1 MIPAQPSLIIQSP
14 VAPSSYVQDTK
25 FERLLGSSHTHVSTF
40 RSLLLDMRIYS
51 PSVKVVKTPGLATS
65 QFRPVFGEEDKVE
78 GKVMLDPSCSQNG
91 RLTISL
97 EGAFEYSSVK
107 DNADN
112 EDAHNPIVRKHRP
125 VFLSSS
131 ATILLSPIPD
141 SRSTIREALTIRKR
155 PSTSSLNSPACRSCE
170 FGFELPRGSQF
181 GEQMPSTFSS
191 TTPTGDLRRPPSME
205 EFEVAYRITA
215 VWEACDGS
223 GNQAMYVD
231 HSMQNRPSTRSS
243 RLEAPV
249 LFQPDTD
256 FQSIDSSAL
265 EPQPWLELPLM
276 SERPIPFNCAVTLPY
291 SQSFSRRSSI
301 TYFVV
306 FATNTG
312 SPCLIKEIAADATI
326 VVSLTRKITFSLH
339 PTPQTPTLPDTPP
352 TSDDSDNAYPFTP
365 RSKLLRRSIKTP
377 IQSHIRN
384 ESFPANRSASEFPRE
399 AFSVSRTLQT
409 QVSIGFPKRPRAND
423 MAQNLP
429 DGLYKGKV
437 QLSKD
442 MLPNVNW
449 PGISVKVRTVTTH
462 GTGVYISPFCRSI
475 TSTFRSWSGRT
486 PWEYT
491 IRNDA
496 MDSAVEHPTSTWEAM
511 PEGNVFYR
519 RLQLYSIPGKLPD
532 LSDFIITG
540 CRNGG
545 PIALMRD
552 TSKIIA
558 IGRAGP
564 AFSRSQIQV
573 FSSADEGLLLLNWDQ
588 GKIIRFGWTAD
599 ERLVVV
605 NEEGVYR
612 LYDLQGDYQQHS
624 LGSEAAEMGIIDAR
638 IHENGLVALTGSLT
652 LLEIKDWEGGK
663 PLTLANPGLS
673 EPPHAWA
680 VIPPDQNISRHVE
693 VLLSV
698 ETTILA
704 VDNLESL
711 DQRVARGPFRGLA
724 EFDTQ
729 TAGAEGPVNQVE
741 WCGNDAILVTWN
753 DLAILV
759 GPSGDT
765 LRYFYSGAMFSITEL
780 DGVRV
785 IGQEVSDFIQK
796 VPVSSMSV
804 FRPGSTSPSAILFD
818 AWESFTRRSSK
829 ADESIRTIR
838 PELAAAV
845 NECIDA
851 AGHEWEPYWQRRLL
865 SAAKFGWGF
874 LDLYNPG
881 DFVAM
886 GQALKVLNSVRF
898 YEIGIPLTYSQY
910 QHLSPMHL
918 ITRLT
923 SRNLHLLALR
933 ISSYLSLK
941 ADIVLKHWAG
951 AKIARS
957 KSSTTDAEDEEL
969 CKVIVDKFEK
979 LGKGAVSYADIARRA
994 WEVGRAGLATK
1005 LLDHETRA
1013 SDQVPLLLTMKEDKL
1028 ALLKAADSGDTELVY
1043 HVLLHL
1049 HKRLPLGSFFRLIED
1064 GGERLAAAS
1073 RLLQVYAREQNREML
1088 RDFYYS
1094 DDRRVES
1101 AVLALEEASQM
1112 TDQVATITSVKAA
1125 ETFFSEDK
1133 DRAFEAKMM
1142 DESARLLA
1150 MQQQLEKESD
1160 GKVKFFGKSVSET
1173 IRTCLMN
1180 AMSKKADK
1188 VKSEFKVPDKRF
1200 WYIKLH
1206 TLTALRDFN
1215 GLDAFARSKRSPIG
1229 YEAFVRHLV
1238 EAGHLKEA
1246 ASYVIRCDA
1255 PKRVGLYVLC
1265 EDWRAA
1271 GRECKERGDKKG
1283 LEALRKQ
1290 CPNSLIARELDLLSA
1305 SMK

>member
-1 MIPAQPSLIIQSP
+1 
-14 VAPSSYVQDTK
+14 
-25 FERLLGSSHTHVSTF
+25 
-40 RSLLLDMRIYS
+40 
-51 PSVKVVKTPGLATS
+51 
-65 QFRPVFGEEDKVE
+65 
-78 GKVMLDPSCSQNG
+78 
-91 RLTISL
+91 
-97 EGAFEYSSVK
+97 
-107 DNADN
+107 
-112 EDAHNPIVRKHRP
+112 
-125 VFLSSS
+125 
-131 ATILLSPIPD
+131 
-141 SRSTIREALTIRKR
+141 
-155 PSTSSLNSPACRSCE
+155 
-170 FGFELPRGSQF
+170 
-181 GEQMPSTFSS
+181 
-191 TTPTGDLRRPPSME
+191 
-205 EFEVAYRITA
+205 
-215 VWEACDGS
+215 
-223 GNQAMYVD
+223 
-231 HSMQNRPSTRSS
+231 
-243 RLEAPV
+243 
-249 LFQPDTD
+249 
-256 FQSIDSSAL
+256 
-265 EPQPWLELPLM
+265 
-276 SERPIPFNCAVTLPY
+276 
-291 SQSFSRRSSI
+291 
-301 TYFVV
+301 
-306 FATNTG
+306 
-312 SPCLIKEIAADATI
+312 
-326 VVSLTRKITFSLH
+326 
-339 PTPQTPTLPDTPP
+339 
-352 TSDDSDNAYPFTP
+352 
-365 RSKLLRRSIKTP
+365 
-377 IQSHIRN
+377 
-384 ESFPANRSASEFPRE
+384 
-399 AFSVSRTLQT
+399 
-409 QVSIGFPKRPRAND
+409 
-423 MAQNLP
+423 
-429 DGLYKGKV
+429 
-437 QLSKD
+437 
-442 MLPNVNW
+442 
-449 PGISVKVRTVTTH
+449 
-462 GTGVYISPFCRSI
+462 
-475 TSTFRSWSGRT
+475 
-486 PWEYT
+486 
-491 IRNDA
+491 

-558 IGRAGP
+558 IGRVGP

-711 DQRVARGPFRGLA
+711 DQRVARGPFSRVSPSPNGKLLALLNYNGLLWVVSTDFQRSLA

-741 WCGNDAILVTWN
+741 WCGNDAILVTWK

-1013 SDQVPLLLTMKEDKL
+1013 SDQVPLLLTMNEDKL

-1064 GGERLAAAS
+1064 GGERLAPAS

-1125 ETFFSEDK
+1125 ENFFSEDK

-1180 AMSKKADK
+1180 GMSKKADK

-1290 CPNSLIARELDLLSA
+1290 CPNSLIARELDTLSA

>member
-1 MIPAQPSLIIQSP
+1 M
-14 VAPSSYVQDTK
+14 DT
-25 FERLLGSSHTHVSTF
+25 
-40 RSLLLDMRIYS
+40 
-51 PSVKVVKTPGLATS
+51 
-65 QFRPVFGEEDKVE
+65 
-78 GKVMLDPSCSQNG
+78 
-91 RLTISL
+91 
-97 EGAFEYSSVK
+97 
-107 DNADN
+107 
-112 EDAHNPIVRKHRP
+112 
-125 VFLSSS
+125 
-131 ATILLSPIPD
+131 
-141 SRSTIREALTIRKR
+141 
-155 PSTSSLNSPACRSCE
+155 
-170 FGFELPRGSQF
+170 
-181 GEQMPSTFSS
+181 
-191 TTPTGDLRRPPSME
+191 
-205 EFEVAYRITA
+205 
-215 VWEACDGS
+215 
-223 GNQAMYVD
+223 
-231 HSMQNRPSTRSS
+231 
-243 RLEAPV
+243 
-249 LFQPDTD
+249 
-256 FQSIDSSAL
+256 
-265 EPQPWLELPLM
+265 
-276 SERPIPFNCAVTLPY
+276 
-291 SQSFSRRSSI
+291 
-301 TYFVV
+301 
-306 FATNTG
+306 
-312 SPCLIKEIAADATI
+312 
-326 VVSLTRKITFSLH
+326 
-339 PTPQTPTLPDTPP
+339 
-352 TSDDSDNAYPFTP
+352 
-365 RSKLLRRSIKTP
+365 
-377 IQSHIRN
+377 
-384 ESFPANRSASEFPRE
+384 
-399 AFSVSRTLQT
+399 
-409 QVSIGFPKRPRAND
+409 
-423 MAQNLP
+423 
-429 DGLYKGKV
+429 
-437 QLSKD
+437 
-442 MLPNVNW
+442 
-449 PGISVKVRTVTTH
+449 
-462 GTGVYISPFCRSI
+462 
-475 TSTFRSWSGRT
+475 
-486 PWEYT
+486 
-491 IRNDA
+491 
-496 MDSAVEHPTSTWEAM
+496 AVEHPTTTWEAM

-532 LSDFIITG
+532 LGDFIISG
-540 CRNGG
+540 CRDGG

-573 FSSADEGLLLLNWDQ
+573 FSSAGEGLLLLNWDQ
-588 GKIIRFGWTAD
+588 GRIIRFGWTTD
-599 ERLVVV
+599 ERLVVL
-605 NEEGVYR
+605 NEEGIYR

-711 DQRVARGPFRGLA
+711 DQRVARGPFLRVSPSPNGKLLALLNYNGLLWVVSTDFQRSLA

-729 TAGAEGPVNQVE
+729 TAGADGSVNQVE

-753 DLAILV
+753 DLALLV

-765 LRYFYSGAMFSITEL
+765 LRYFYSGATFAVTEL

-796 VPVSSMSV
+796 VPASSMSV

-910 QHLSPMHL
+910 QYLSPMHL
-918 ITRLT
+918 VTRLT
-923 SRNLHLLALR
+923 SRNLHLLALQ

-1028 ALLKAADSGDTELVY
+1028 ALLKAVDSGDTELVY

-1064 GGERLAAAS
+1064 GGERLVPAS

-1112 TDQVATITSVKAA
+1112 TDQAATITSVRAA
-1125 ETFFSEDK
+1125 EKFFSEDK
-1133 DRAFEAKMM
+1133 DRSFEAKMM

-1150 MQQQLEKESD
+1150 MQQQLEKDSD
-1160 GKVKFFGKSVSET
+1160 GKVEFFGKSVSET

-1180 AMSKKADK
+1180 GMGKKADK

-1206 TLTALRDFN
+1206 ALTALRDFD
-1215 GLDAFARSKRSPIG
+1215 GLDAFARSRRSPIG

-1238 EAGHLKEA
+1238 AAGHLKEA

-1255 PKRVGLYVLC
+1255 PKRVELYVLC

-1283 LEALRKQ
+1283 LEALKKQ
-1290 CPNSLIARELDLLSA
+1290 CPNSLIARELDILSA
-1305 SMK
+1305 SIK